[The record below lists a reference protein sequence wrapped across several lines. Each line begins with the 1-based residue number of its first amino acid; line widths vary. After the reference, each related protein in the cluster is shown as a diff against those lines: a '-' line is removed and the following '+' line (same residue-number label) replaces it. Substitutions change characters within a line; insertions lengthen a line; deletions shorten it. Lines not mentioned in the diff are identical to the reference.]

1 MKYPPINRAA
11 LRVTAGLIQAR
22 EETYGPFLEA
32 ADRAVGPNMCAEVRK
47 KLAQALRLNIQNRNE
62 YPFYDLQRKYGLP
75 LEEKQFAA
83 EKSRYVRTV
92 EETLRQTL
100 GGMSS

>member
-1 MKYPPINRAA
+1 MKYVPIDRAA

-22 EETYGPFLEA
+22 SEAYGPFLEA
-32 ADRAVGPNMCAEVRK
+32 ADRAVGPGMCEEVRE
-47 KLAQALRLNIQNRNE
+47 KLAKALRLNIQNRSE

-83 EKSRYVRTV
+83 EKSLYVRTV
-92 EETLRQTL
+92 EETLRHTL
-100 GGMSS
+100 DGP